1 MALWQTANRI
11 KPTQNIWQSTTQRE
25 PRHQPCLKSFYVGQF
40 PRYME
45 SGHDLS
51 HPLLN
56 LLPPHFRAST
66 CKTTEYT
73 VSAVFHCSR
82 RSLFPIRSPSISTF
96 PVSGF
101 YFHFYRPR
109 PNDLRASR
117 KPHRIQ
123 RETTATTI
131 QIGSPF
137 YRSDRYRPNLI
148 FSSESKTNERQLK
161 RPSI

>member
-11 KPTQNIWQSTTQRE
+11 TPTQNIWQSTTQRE
-25 PRHQPCLKSFYVGQF
+25 SRRQPCLKSSTLGSSHVTWSPCHG
-40 PRYME
+40 
-45 SGHDLS
+45 LS

-56 LLPPHFRAST
+56 LLQPHFRASK

-82 RSLFPIRSPSISTF
+82 RSLFPIRSPSISWF

-109 PNDLRASR
+109 PNDSRASR

-123 RETTATTI
+123 RETTETTI
-131 QIGSPF
+131 KNRYSILSQ
-137 YRSDRYRPNLI
+137 RSIQARFGFFFRFENPTTGLY
-148 FSSESKTNERQLK
+148 F
-161 RPSI
+161 